1 MTAFSENKTGG
12 YSFMY
17 RTFPGLNKNNKKGF
31 EIVGYFLKAL

>member
-12 YSFMY
+12 YSFIY
-17 RTFPGLNKNNKKGF
+17 RTFRDSIKTAKKGF